1 MSSRPYPVTDTETQA
16 TRVVIAATR
25 AQAIYHVA
33 KRFAARPM
41 SAIVIARLPEGTTI
55 EEARATQEELPDGA
69 AP

>member
-1 MSSRPYPVTDTETQA
+1 
-16 TRVVIAATR
+16 VIAATR

-41 SAIVIARLPEGTTI
+41 SAIEIARLPEGTTI